1 MININTCFLKSKKQ
15 ITLKRELTHTKSAKM
30 VGDASENKFYIN
42 FGAHKEKKNDC
53 QRREREKKKEWNDSQ
68 KICNRRRRKYI
79 DIYFLLSNDYWLYT
93 SYFQKKKKRRE
104 VNFCSKESKNGVEQ
118 SMKEL
123 WSPWRRKLQKYC
135 RKLKI
140 IKYILKTKKRKGNK

>member
-53 QRREREKKKEWNDSQ
+53 QRREKRKKKPNETTA
-68 KICNRRRRKYI
+68 KKYATDGEGSI
-79 DIYFLLSNDYWLYT
+79 
-93 SYFQKKKKRRE
+93 
-104 VNFCSKESKNGVEQ
+104 
-118 SMKEL
+118 
-123 WSPWRRKLQKYC
+123 
-135 RKLKI
+135 
-140 IKYILKTKKRKGNK
+140 

>member
-53 QRREREKKKEWNDSQ
+53 QRREREKKKNETTAKKYATDGEGSIWIYIFS
-68 KICNRRRRKYI
+68 KAMITGYIHLTFRRK
-79 DIYFLLSNDYWLYT
+79 
-93 SYFQKKKKRRE
+93 KREER
-104 VNFCSKESKNGVEQ
+104 
-118 SMKEL
+118 
-123 WSPWRRKLQKYC
+123 
-135 RKLKI
+135 
-140 IKYILKTKKRKGNK
+140 

>member
-53 QRREREKKKEWNDSQ
+53 QRREKR
-68 KICNRRRRKYI
+68 
-79 DIYFLLSNDYWLYT
+79 
-93 SYFQKKKKRRE
+93 KKKRMKRQPKNMQQTEKE
-104 VNFCSKESKNGVEQ
+104 VYGYIFS
-118 SMKEL
+118 
-123 WSPWRRKLQKYC
+123 
-135 RKLKI
+135 LKQ
-140 IKYILKTKKRKGNK
+140 

>member
-53 QRREREKKKEWNDSQ
+53 QREKRKKNEWNDSQ
-68 KICNRRRRKYI
+68 KICMQQTEKEVYRYI
-79 DIYFLLSNDYWLYT
+79 FSLLSNDYWLYT
-93 SYFQKKKKRRE
+93 SYFQKKKKREER
-104 VNFCSKESKNGVEQ
+104 
-118 SMKEL
+118 
-123 WSPWRRKLQKYC
+123 
-135 RKLKI
+135 
-140 IKYILKTKKRKGNK
+140 